1 MYKKD
6 LNYLINLITDKAIK
20 DNVIDWYSLL
30 GFIETNKLSGYVFN
44 KIKEKKIQ
52 IPKLIYSNLYNIY
65 SCKKLKTTL
74 QENLL
79 INYLIN

>member
-20 DNVIDWYSLL
+20 DIVIDWYSLL

-44 KIKEKKIQ
+44 KIKEKKIY
-52 IPKLIYSNLYNIY
+52 IILFLIFGLVKILKNIEV
-65 SCKKLKTTL
+65 L
-74 QENLL
+74 QLV
-79 INYLIN
+79 